1 MTLNGYFG
9 ALATRLRRQ
18 SPPVASAETQGPP
31 PETYRTTHVLS
42 DFVAA
47 VRAKPA
53 PVVLDLGPA
62 VGTNVT
68 FLGEE
73 VACKVFIE
81 DLLGKRP
88 AGPSGDDDTWRPR
101 LSQPDESVD
110 GVLCWDVLDHLDDA
124 ARWALAA
131 ELSRVLSPAGVLL
144 LYQRVDQRAFPGR
157 LVYEIAG
164 LDRVCVHRSDDVA
177 QGVERP
183 LKHRELEVL
192 FEGLHPV
199 KTVLLKS
206 RTREVLLRKADP
218 ATAAA

>member
-1 MTLNGYFG
+1 MTRNGYLG
-9 ALATRLRRQ
+9 ALATRLRRRP
-18 SPPVASAETQGPP
+18 PPVESAETQGAPP
-31 PETYRTTHVLS
+31 DTYRTTHVLS

-144 LYQRVDQRAFPGR
+144 LYQRVDRRAFPGR
-157 LVYEIAG
+157 VVYEIAG
-164 LDRVCVHRSDDVA
+164 PDRVCVHRSDDAA

-192 FEGLHPV
+192 FEGLHAV

-206 RTREVLLRKADP
+206 STREVLLRKAAP
-218 ATAAA
+218 GTAAA

>member
-1 MTLNGYFG
+1 MTRNGYLG

-18 SPPVASAETQGPP
+18 PPPVASVETQGPP

-53 PVVLDLGPA
+53 PIVLDLGPA
-62 VGTNVT
+62 LGRNIT

-73 VACKVFIE
+73 IACKVFIE

-88 AGPSGDDDTWRPR
+88 GGAGGDDDSWQPR

-110 GVLCWDVLDHLDDA
+110 GVLCWDVLDHLDDT

-131 ELSRVLSPAGVLL
+131 ELSRVLCPAGVLL
-144 LYQRVDQRAFPGR
+144 LYQRVDPRALPGR

-164 LDRVCVHRSDDVA
+164 PDRVCLHRTDNAA
-177 QGVERP
+177 QGIEQP
-183 LKHRELEVL
+183 LKHRDLEAM
-192 FEGLHPV
+192 FEGLRAV